1 MKSIIINICLLLSVS
16 FSYGQASCDIK
27 IQGGGVD
34 NWPWNVAQPFP
45 WTTIQG
51 IWKLNSDSSDTYFRM
66 RVTNS
71 NSVRKLLKI
80 EKIAN
85 GNCIA
90 PVANGVGYI
99 NSDEKNVVR
108 MIMSDRNL
116 RYQLKLAMFDTKDLA
131 NVTGASMCDD
141 EQQVLAASM
150 QVIGR
155 MGHIQ
160 SPIKTYKNQAENMI
174 LTKVTGTLDSICKRP
189 GTN

>member
-1 MKSIIINICLLLSVS
+1 MKSIIINICLLLFVS

-27 IQGGGVD
+27 IQGGVD

-51 IWKLNSDSSDTYFRM
+51 IWKLSSDSSDMYFRL

-85 GNCIA
+85 GNCVT

-108 MIMSDRNL
+108 MIMSDKNL

-131 NVTGASMCDD
+131 NVAGAPVCDG
-141 EQQVLAASM
+141 EEQVLAASM

-155 MGHIQ
+155 MGKLRMPLKAA
-160 SPIKTYKNQAENMI
+160 SNQAENMI

-189 GTN
+189 TSN